1 MRAITVFESQN
12 FTRTEDIKT
21 NMGIGMWGQIHQI
34 CQNKGRNFDKKNLLQ
49 MFLTCA
55 SEDRIDLM
63 DFILSKGLDING
75 SDSEILRVLAWM
87 EKIELGAF
95 LIANRGADVEKAI
108 KVAQDKHEWKT
119 ERALEEMKEEI
130 KGQDPKV

>member
-63 DFILSKGLDING
+63 DFILSRGLDING
-75 SDSEILRVLAWM
+75 SDSEILRVLGWM
-87 EKIELGAF
+87 EKVELGAF
-95 LIANRGADVEKAI
+95 LIVNRGADVEKAI
-108 KVAQDKHEWKT
+108 RISQNKHEWKT
-119 ERALEEMKEEI
+119 ERRLEEMKELI
-130 KGQDPKV
+130 KNES

>member
-95 LIANRGADVEKAI
+95 LIVNRGADVEKAI
-108 KVAQDKHEWKT
+108 RISQNKHEWKT
-119 ERALEEMKEEI
+119 ERRLEEMKELI
-130 KGQDPKV
+130 KNES

>member
-21 NMGIGMWGQIHQI
+21 NMGIGMWGQIRQI
-34 CQNKGRNFDKKNLLQ
+34 CQNKGRTFDKKNLLQ

-63 DFILSKGLDING
+63 DFILSRGLDING
-75 SDSEILRVLAWM
+75 SDSEMLRVLGWM
-87 EKIELGAF
+87 EKVELGAF
-95 LIANRGADVEKAI
+95 LIVNRGADVEKAI
-108 KVAQDKHEWKT
+108 RISQDKHEWKT
-119 ERALEEMKEEI
+119 ERRLEEMKELI
-130 KGQDPKV
+130 KNES

>member
-95 LIANRGADVEKAI
+95 LIANRGADVEKAL

>member
-63 DFILSKGLDING
+63 DFILSRGLDING
-75 SDSEILRVLAWM
+75 SDSEILRVLGWM
-87 EKIELGAF
+87 EKVELGAF
-95 LIANRGADVEKAI
+95 LIVNRGADVEKAI
-108 KVAQDKHEWKT
+108 RISQDKHEWKT
-119 ERALEEMKEEI
+119 ERRLEEMKELI
-130 KGQDPKV
+130 KNES

>member
-1 MRAITVFESQN
+1 MRAITVSESQN

-55 SEDRIDLM
+55 SKDRIDLM

-87 EKIELGAF
+87 EKI
-95 LIANRGADVEKAI
+95 VS
-108 KVAQDKHEWKT
+108 
-119 ERALEEMKEEI
+119 
-130 KGQDPKV
+130 

>member
-49 MFLTCA
+49 MFLTLA